1 MNTRYVVLIATV
13 LALAL
18 GAGPGWAQGGP
29 GQAQKLGQNAVT
41 VQNAKA
47 DADAKQNAVNT
58 NAPVTIAGGSVFG
71 GSSSANQAASNAAKA
86 LAGNAAATKQ
96 TANATQ
102 VGGSSSCKAGCGGA
116 GQFQA
121 VGQNAVTKQNAKA
134 DADAK
139 QNAVNG
145 NSPVTVAGKN
155 VSGGSSSANQ
165 NASNTAAAA
174 AGNLALTSQTANAT
188 QVGGSSSCKAG
199 CGGEGQF
206 QAIGQNAVT
215 AQNAD
220 ADADAKQ
227 NAVNANVPVTIAG
240 GSVFGGS
247 SSANQNASNMAAAA
261 AGNAALTSQTAN
273 ATQVGG
279 SSSCSLGCG
288 GAGQFQAVGQNAV
301 TAQNAEADADAKQN
315 AVNANV
321 PVTIAGGDVFGG
333 SSSAN
338 QTASNRALAAAGN
351 LALTSQTANAT
362 QVGGSSSC
370 SYGCGGAGQF
380 QAVGQNA
387 FTFQNADADADAK
400 QNAVN
405 ANVPVTI
412 AGGSVFGGSS
422 SANQTASNA
431 AGAFSFNLAKTLQ
444 QAFATQVG

>member
-1 MNTRYVVLIATV
+1 MSTRYVVLIATALV
-13 LALAL
+13 LAL
-18 GAGPGWAQGGP
+18 GASPAWAQGGA
-29 GQAQKLGQNAVT
+29 GQAQKVGQNAVT
-41 VQNAKA
+41 KQNAKA
-47 DADAKQNAVNT
+47 DADAKQNAVNG

-86 LAGNAAATKQ
+86 VALNASATKQ

-102 VGGSSSCKAGCGGA
+102 VGGKSSCKAGCGGA

-121 VGQNAVTKQNAKA
+121 VGQNAVTKQNAEA

-145 NSPVTVAGKN
+145 NAPVTIAGKN

-165 NASNTAAAA
+165 KASNKAGAA
-174 AGNLALTSQTANAT
+174 AGNLALTSQKANAT
-188 QVGGSSSCKAG
+188 QVGGSSKCSYG
-199 CGGEGQF
+199 CGGAGQF
-206 QAIGQNAVT
+206 QLVGQNAVT
-215 AQNAD
+215 KQNAE

-227 NAVNANVPVTIAG
+227 NAVNGNAPVTIAG

-247 SSANQNASNMAAAA
+247 SSANQAASNSTGAA
-261 AGNAALTSQTAN
+261 AGNIALTSQSAA

-279 SSSCSLGCG
+279 S
-288 GAGQFQAVGQNAV
+288 
-301 TAQNAEADADAKQN
+301 TK
-315 AVNANV
+315 
-321 PVTIAGGDVFGG
+321 
-333 SSSAN
+333 
-338 QTASNRALAAAGN
+338 
-351 LALTSQTANAT
+351 
-362 QVGGSSSC
+362 C

-387 FTFQNADADADAK
+387 VTKQNAEADTDAD

-412 AGGSVFGGSS
+412 AGGNVFGGSS
-422 SANQTASNA
+422 SANQWASNA
-431 AGAFSFNLAKTLQ
+431 AGALSFNLAKTLQ

>member
-1 MNTRYVVLIATV
+1 MSTRYVVLIATALV
-13 LALAL
+13 LAL
-18 GAGPGWAQGGP
+18 GAGPAWAQGGP
-29 GQAQKLGQNAVT
+29 GQAQKVGQNAVT
-41 VQNAKA
+41 AQNAKA
-47 DADAKQNAVNT
+47 DADAKQNAVNG

-86 LAGNAAATKQ
+86 VAVNASATKQ

-116 GQFQA
+116 GQFQL

-145 NSPVTVAGKN
+145 NA
-155 VSGGSSSANQ
+155 
-165 NASNTAAAA
+165 
-174 AGNLALTSQTANAT
+174 
-188 QVGGSSSCKAG
+188 
-199 CGGEGQF
+199 
-206 QAIGQNAVT
+206 
-215 AQNAD
+215 
-220 ADADAKQ
+220 
-227 NAVNANVPVTIAG
+227 PVTIAG
-240 GSVFGGS
+240 K
-247 SSANQNASNMAAAA
+247 N
-261 AGNAALTSQTAN
+261 
-273 ATQVGG
+273 
-279 SSSCSLGCG
+279 
-288 GAGQFQAVGQNAV
+288 
-301 TAQNAEADADAKQN
+301 
-315 AVNANV
+315 
-321 PVTIAGGDVFGG
+321 VFGG

-338 QTASNRALAAAGN
+338 QTASNTAGAAAGN

-387 FTFQNADADADAK
+387 VTKQKADADADAK

-412 AGGSVFGGSS
+412 AGGSVFGGTS
-422 SANQTASNA
+422 SANQWASNA
-431 AGAFSFNLAKTLQ
+431 GGALSLNLAKTLQ